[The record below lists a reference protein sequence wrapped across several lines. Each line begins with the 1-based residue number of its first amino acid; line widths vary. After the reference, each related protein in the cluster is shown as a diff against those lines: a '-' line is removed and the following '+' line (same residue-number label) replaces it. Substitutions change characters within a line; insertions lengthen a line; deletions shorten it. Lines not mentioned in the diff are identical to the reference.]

1 MLQVYELVSSEKA
14 RTLRKFV
21 HENLISKPEDTTPE
35 ERQIIEEVSVVFD
48 RVGALVSA
56 GLVPQE
62 LLFQSHARMI
72 SRIWSRLEPYII
84 HYRQVHPGHVGYF
97 ESLAKGAAVSHQPL
111 TSLATGLETAAGS
124 SSWHHRA
131 RRSTQYIATGSPGRG
146 DQGANLAVS
155 RSSASAE

>member
-97 ESLAKGAAVSHQPL
+97 ESLAKGAQQYL
-111 TSLATGLETAAGS
+111 TS
-124 SSWHHRA
+124 H
-131 RRSTQYIATGSPGRG
+131 
-146 DQGANLAVS
+146 
-155 RSSASAE
+155 